1 METCQQLD
9 LPQWL
14 VPTQADQSPAP
25 TSNTPTVSPDEHRK
39 LTKELL
45 ETTFEAMFERALS
58 HIIRGGSLKSFVN
71 EDTRLVEYEAFWR
84 WVKRDPGRTARFKE
98 AKELRAEWYAGRVVE
113 IIEGVGD
120 SAMDDVARSR
130 LQFDGYKW
138 LMSADDRR
146 TYGENRHSE
155 MAVSISVSGALE
167 QAQARVLTMRP
178 ATIDH
183 DTGEAVEEE

>member
-1 METCQQLD
+1 
-9 LPQWL
+9 
-14 VPTQADQSPAP
+14 
-25 TSNTPTVSPDEHRK
+25 
-39 LTKELL
+39 
-45 ETTFEAMFERALS
+45 MFERALS

-84 WVKRDPGRTARFKE
+84 WVKRSPARAARFKE

-146 TYGENRHSE
+146 TYGENKQIEVST
-155 MAVSISVSGALE
+155 SISINGALE
-167 QAQARVLTMRP
+167 QAQNRLMTLRPSLTL
-178 ATIDH
+178 DNE
-183 DTGEAVEEE
+183 TGKAIEMDED